1 MVTWPTSTEDMA
13 RSFEVRTRRCAHSR
27 TWATEPGAEESAGS
41 NTVWIESMAT
51 TSGATDSM
59 WPSTCGSA
67 VSDTSH
73 RFGGSAPR
81 RSARRRTCWADSSA
95 VT

>member
-1 MVTWPTSTEDMA
+1 MA
-13 RSFEVRTRRCAHSR
+13 RSLDARTRRCAHSR
-27 TWATEPGAEESAGS
+27 TCATEPGAELMSGS

-51 TSGATDSM
+51 TCGPTASM
-59 WPSTCGSA
+59 WSTTCGSA

-73 RFGGSAPR
+73 RCGGSAPR
-81 RSARRRTCWADSSA
+81 RSARRFTCWADSSA